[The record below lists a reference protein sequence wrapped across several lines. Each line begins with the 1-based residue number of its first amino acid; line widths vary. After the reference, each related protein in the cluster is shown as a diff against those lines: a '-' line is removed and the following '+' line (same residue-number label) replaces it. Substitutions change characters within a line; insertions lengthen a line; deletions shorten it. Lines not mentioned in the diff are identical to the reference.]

1 MSSASSKIKRFII
14 GTAAAT
20 PATLKRKRPIKFQDD
35 DDDDDDDDNDKT
47 TTDNEDG
54 DDNDKSSS
62 STTTENVNKNDTYR
76 VKGAIVVRAKDNN
89 ATTDEVVVVDN
100 NPSNVLDPRLSFYI
114 RAYLDVLLS
123 SVLIEKINLA
133 ARNKH
138 QSELAIPNVVNNI
151 LRYNNIAFATV
162 RMSTTNIALPEP
174 LWYEIDVL
182 NNRLQLYIY
191 QPMYDSFC
199 MTLSD
204 HPVILSSGIVPLDRY
219 DPPEHCPIANSTVDS
234 ATINCAVVCDHLAQH
249 VISEVLG
256 PRKAEGASIH
266 ERYNERGCTLHSMF
280 DITVLGTGSN
290 SSSNNCSTF
299 VLNQPL
305 TIGGTGN
312 SAFEDL
318 LSTPFHYSK

>member
-1 MSSASSKIKRFII
+1 MVGDGLLELSIKNRDTRDGMSSSSSSKIKRFIVE
-14 GTAAAT
+14 TAA
-20 PATLKRKRPIKFQDD
+20 KSRKRPIKFDED
-35 DDDDDDDDNDKT
+35 NDDNSDDENTTNHDKT
-47 TTDNEDG
+47 EEEAKP
-54 DDNDKSSS
+54 DDVRGAIIVREA
-62 STTTENVNKNDTYR
+62 ENVT
-76 VKGAIVVRAKDNN
+76 
-89 ATTDEVVVVDN
+89 ATVCDEYD
-100 NPSNVLDPRLSFYI
+100 PSNILDPRLSFYI
-114 RAYLDVLLS
+114 RTYLDVLLS

-138 QSELAIPNVVNNI
+138 QSELAIPNVVDNI
-151 LRYNNIAFATV
+151 LRYNNIAFSTV

-266 ERYNERGCTLHSMF
+266 DRYNERGCTLHSMF
-280 DITVLGTGSN
+280 DITMLGTGSN
-290 SSSNNCSTF
+290 PSSNNYNTF
-299 VLNQPL
+299 VLSQPL
-305 TIGGTGN
+305 TIGGNGN

-318 LSTPFHYSK
+318 LSTPFHYSKRD

>member
-1 MSSASSKIKRFII
+1 MSASKIKRFII
-14 GTAAAT
+14 GTASSSSSST
-20 PATLKRKRPIKFQDD
+20 RKRSIDFRDD
-35 DDDDDDDDNDKT
+35 DDDETDKDNNDDDDNGDDDNDGKKMKNEEKT
-47 TTDNEDG
+47 TTKG
-54 DDNDKSSS
+54 DDRDETK
-62 STTTENVNKNDTYR
+62 TTKR
-76 VKGAIVVRAKDNN
+76 VRGAIVVRATTSPNDND
-89 ATTDEVVVVDN
+89 DESS
-100 NPSNVLDPRLSFYI
+100 NPSSVLDPRLSFYI

-138 QSELAIPNVVNNI
+138 QSELAIPNVVDNI
-151 LRYNNIAFATV
+151 LRYNNIAFSVV

-174 LWYEIDVL
+174 LWYEIDVI

-290 SSSNNCSTF
+290 SSNNNCSTF

-305 TIGGTGN
+305 TIGGTGS